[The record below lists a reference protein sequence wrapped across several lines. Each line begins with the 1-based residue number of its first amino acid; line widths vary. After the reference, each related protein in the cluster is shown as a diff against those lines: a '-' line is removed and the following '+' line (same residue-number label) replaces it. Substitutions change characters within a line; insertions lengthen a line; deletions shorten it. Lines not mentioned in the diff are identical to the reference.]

1 MKPTFMFTIFPLLL
15 TAAIALSL
23 SGLANGEQQEQSSSD
38 NNESEMCRLYST
50 LNPED
55 KLTAI
60 QILNLEER
68 CNGASDEV
76 QMEKRKPN
84 FIRFGRSGSTD
95 NTRPNFLRFGRS
107 TPNFLRFGRPD
118 VPNFL
123 RFGRAGT
130 PNFLRFGR
138 SSNSADEFER
148 DIRKPNFIRFGR
160 SVANDADLSP
170 NFLRFGRSADSDS
183 DDFNRVIRKPNFLR
197 FGR

>member
-1 MKPTFMFTIFPLLL
+1 MKPAFMFTMFPILL
-15 TAAIALSL
+15 TAAIALS
-23 SGLANGEQQEQSSSD
+23 SGVSANNGDTNDQISSD
-38 NNESEMCRLYST
+38 NESEMCRLYAS

-55 KLTAI
+55 KIAATQL
-60 QILNLEER
+60 LGLGER

-84 FIRFGRSGSTD
+84 FIRFGRSGATD

-123 RFGRAGT
+123 RFGKSGT

-138 SSNSADEFER
+138 SLNMDEFER
-148 DIRKPNFIRFGR
+148 FVRKPNFIRFGR
-160 SVANDADLSP
+160 SIANDADLSP
-170 NFLRFGRSADSDS
+170 NFLRFGRSADDS
-183 DDFNRVIRKPNFLR
+183 DDFNRAVRKPNFLR